1 MLDKNL
7 LLVIILVPSVL
18 VAVLLFIF
26 VYVLIH
32 RKNKIRKDFS
42 SLEKLFQYY
51 HAILVGQNSQ
61 YVKRLEIISRT
72 NLLYVEIHTKFL
84 KLFKE
89 IRDKQDAR
97 AQNSINKLADMIS
110 EHHFAQA
117 RKYYPEVKAIVD
129 NYENAVNN
137 LNSELLQVVKPEEE
151 CRQASLALK
160 EQYRRLKQDY
170 YAKQGDLVL
179 LANSFEKVF
188 GLIDSKFEEFEQ
200 FVECAQYDEANNLL
214 PNIEGI
220 LNELSNSLKDLP
232 SLCVLV
238 SDVLPTKLAELDSA
252 YHSLSDEG
260 YPLHHLALDNYL
272 TYSRKMVEDYK
283 SKIRQFD
290 IHGLEKEIELML
302 AEIEAYFKKFEEEKE
317 AKALFDE
324 QNEQVYYNVNL
335 IERRFIKLCNVIPEI
350 SRVYVINDTHKAKV
364 NSLQNDINKVG
375 ALKRSLDTFI
385 HSAIKQPYS
394 QLIVK
399 MNELKD
405 ASDSVILELN
415 EFDSYLGSLRVDSE
429 ESFKLIFT
437 FFERIKKAEKAV
449 REINVIRVSEK
460 YEKDF
465 DKCYELLNNI
475 YNLLKQLPINVDEV
489 NKNVSDLYDVSNEIL
504 EGGSIDQEHN
514 MMVLAENAIMH
525 ANKGRSHL
533 SDIDQL
539 VGQAET
545 FFKEGDFEQSYIIAG
560 NALKKIRSY
569 NERQQ

>member
-1 MLDKNL
+1 MDKNL
-7 LLVIILVPSVL
+7 LLVIILVPSILV
-18 VAVLLFIF
+18 VAV
-26 VYVLIH
+26 VLILAYTLVH
-32 RKNKIRKDFS
+32 RKNKIKKEFR
-42 SLEKLFQYY
+42 SLDKIFQYY
-51 HAILVGQNSQ
+51 HAILVGQDSQ

-72 NLLYVEIHTKFL
+72 NLLYVEIHTQYL
-84 KLFKE
+84 KRFKE
-89 IRDKQDAR
+89 IRDKQDAK

-110 EHHFAQA
+110 DRHFNQA
-117 RKYYPEVKAIVD
+117 RKYYPDVKLLVD
-129 NYENAVNN
+129 AFEEAVKSLNN
-137 LNSELLQVVKPEEE
+137 DLLEVVKPEEE

-170 YAKQGDLVL
+170 YAKQSDLVM

-200 FVECAQYDEANNLL
+200 FVETAEYIEANNLL
-214 PNIEGI
+214 PKIEGI
-220 LNELSNSLKDLP
+220 LNELSSSLKNLP

-238 SDVLPTKLAELDSA
+238 NDVLPTRLGELDVS
-252 YHSLSDEG
+252 YHELLDAG
-260 YPLHHLALDNYL
+260 YPLHHLGLDKNIDVL
-272 TYSRKMVEDYK
+272 RKRVEEAK
-283 SKIRQFD
+283 NKLRQFD
-290 IHGLEKEIELML
+290 IHNLESQLEEML
-302 AEIEAYFKKFEEEKE
+302 SEVDAYFKKFEEEKE

-324 QNEQVYYNVNL
+324 QNEQVYTNVNL
-335 IERRFIKLCNVIPEI
+335 IERRFIKLCNIIPEV

-364 NSLQNDINKVG
+364 NTLQTDINKVG

-405 ASDSVILELN
+405 ASDSVILELD
-415 EFDSYLGSLRVDSE
+415 EFDSYLASLKIDSE

-437 FFERIKKAEKAV
+437 FFDRIKRAEKEV
-449 REINVIRVSEK
+449 REINIIRVSEK

-465 DKCYELLNNI
+465 DKCYELINNI
-475 YNLLKQLPINVDEV
+475 NSLLKKLPINVDEV
-489 NKNVSDLYDVSNEIL
+489 NKNVSDLYDVSNDIL
-504 EGGSIDQEHN
+504 EGGAIDQDHN

-539 VGQAET
+539 VAQAET

-560 NALKKIRSY
+560 NALKKIRAY